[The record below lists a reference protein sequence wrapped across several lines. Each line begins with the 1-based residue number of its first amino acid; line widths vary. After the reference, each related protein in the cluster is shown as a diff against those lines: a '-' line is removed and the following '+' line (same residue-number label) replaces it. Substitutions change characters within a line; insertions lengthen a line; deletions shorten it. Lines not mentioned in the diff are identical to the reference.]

1 MIKLLI
7 AVLSG
12 ALLTTAFAP
21 LGWWFIAFVSPAI
34 LLMLWQQVNR
44 RQAIWIGYAF
54 GLGFFSTG
62 VSWVY
67 NSIHEFGHAP
77 VPFAV
82 ALTVLFSLTLAVFP
96 AFVGWVQAPRQL
108 TPQRNAPQRNQNRAV
123 FARYVLIIPAIWVL
137 SEWVRGWLFTGFPW
151 LQLGYSQLDTVF
163 SAIAPVTGVLGGSW
177 GIFVFIGLVFLI
189 WSSTGK
195 QRVSGIIGLLILPI
209 MLLLLHRVE
218 WTVAVEE
225 TLNVRLIQGNIA
237 QENKWQ
243 SSWLVPTIDLYVG
256 LTEENLDADLVVW
269 PEVALPGR
277 YSLFEKSVLMPLQ
290 AKLTQ
295 SNTDLMFGVLRHN
308 EQGLHNALVRLSGDT
323 EMYLKRHLV
332 PFGEYIPFRNSLGW
346 LNNMVQ
352 LPSSDLSAGTMA
364 NTLSV
369 GKFQVGS
376 SICYEDAYG
385 SEVAEMLPE
394 ANFLVNVSNDAWFG
408 DSLAPHQHLEIS
420 RMRALETGRPLLRA
434 TSTGISAIVDHR
446 GQIQSIS
453 PQFEL
458 HVLKGSITPRT
469 GATPYVIWRDKLI
482 VILMLISLGAGLLL
496 RRR

>member
-21 LGWWFIAFVSPAI
+21 LGWWFVAFISPAI
-34 LLMLWQQVNR
+34 LMMLWQQANR

-96 AFVGWVQAPRQL
+96 AFVGWVQAPRQS
-108 TPQRNAPQRNQNRAV
+108 TSQSNQSRAV
-123 FARYVLIIPAIWVL
+123 FARYVLIFPAIWVL
-137 SEWVRGWLFTGFPW
+137 SEWVRGWLLTGFPW
-151 LQLGYSQLDTVF
+151 LQLGYSQLDTFF
-163 SAIAPVTGVLGGSW
+163 STIAPVAGVLSGSW
-177 GIFVFIGLVFLI
+177 VIVVLIGFGFWV

-195 QRVSGIIGLLILPI
+195 QRVMGVFGLLVLPI
-209 MLLLLHRVE
+209 ILLSLARVE
-218 WTVAVEE
+218 WTDAVDK
-225 TLNVRLIQGNIA
+225 TLDVRLIQGNIA

-277 YSLFEKSVLMPLQ
+277 YSLFEQSVLTPLQ

-295 SNTDLMFGVLRHN
+295 SNTDLMFGVLRKN
-308 EQGLHNALVRLSGDT
+308 EDGLHNALVRLNSDT

-332 PFGEYIPFRNSLGW
+332 PFGEYIPFRNSLTW
-346 LNNMVQ
+346 LKDMVE
-352 LPSSDLSAGTMA
+352 LPSSDLSAGKVA

-369 GKFQVGS
+369 GEFKVAS

-385 SEVAEMLPE
+385 SEVADMLPE

-446 GQIQSIS
+446 GQIQSTS

-469 GATPYVIWRDKLI
+469 GATPYVIWQDKLI